1 MTDTRATILGVED
14 EPEIRRFLRSALGA
28 EGYKV
33 VEAGSVK
40 RGTIDA
46 ASHKPDLAIVDLGLP
61 DGEGLELI
69 RRVRAWSPMPLI
81 VLSAR
86 AGEAGKIAA
95 LDAGANDYVIKPF
108 GIGELLARV
117 RAALRGTVRP
127 ATGGHQLRLGGTVID
142 LDARGASRDGF
153 PLHLTPTE
161 YRFLTCLARNPGLVV
176 TQGQL
181 LREVWGPNHEA
192 DTHYLRIYAKQLRD
206 KLEPDPLQPRYL
218 LTETGV
224 GYRLVCD

>member
-1 MTDTRATILGVED
+1 MTDTRATILVVED

-33 VEAGSVK
+33 VEAGTVK
-40 RGTIDA
+40 RGAIDA

-61 DGEGLELI
+61 DGEGVELI
-69 RRVRAWSPMPLI
+69 RQVRAWSPIPLI

-108 GIGELLARV
+108 GIGELLARI
-117 RAALRGTVRP
+117 RAALRTVLRP
-127 ATGGHQLRLGGTVID
+127 ATGSHVLKLGAAIID
-142 LDARGASRDGF
+142 IEARSTRRDDTA
-153 PLHLTPTE
+153 LHLTPIE
-161 YRFLTCLARNPGLVV
+161 YRFLGCLARSAGMVV

-181 LREVWGPNHEA
+181 LREVWGPGHEA

-218 LTETGV
+218 ITETGI
-224 GYRLVCD
+224 GYRLECD

>member
-1 MTDTRATILGVED
+1 MTDTRATILVVED
-14 EPEIRRFLRSALGA
+14 EPEIRRFLRSALGT

-40 RGTIDA
+40 RGAIDA

-61 DGEGLELI
+61 DGEGIELI
-69 RRVRAWSPMPLI
+69 RQVRAWSPMPLI

-117 RAALRGTVRP
+117 RSALRGVVRP
-127 ATGGHQLRLGGTVID
+127 SGGGHTLKLGGTAID
-142 LDARGASRDGF
+142 LDARTASRDGT
-153 PLHLTPTE
+153 PIHLTPIE
-161 YRFLTCLARNPGLVV
+161 YRLLTCLARNTGMVV

-181 LREVWGPNHEA
+181 LREVWGPAHES

-218 LTETGV
+218 VTETGI
-224 GYRLVCD
+224 GYRLFCD